1 MQLLE
6 ALKKKDLRALAK
18 AISLAENDPL
28 SCEKFFGE
36 VISQPPRSFKI
47 GLTGPPGSGKST
59 LIRNIVSRAFQE
71 GYSIGVLAVD
81 PSSPFSGGALL
92 ADRLRISIPD
102 LDPNRVFIRS
112 LSSRGHLG
120 GLSPGIVAS
129 VKLMDYYGFDFL
141 LLETVGVGQA
151 EVEVMYLADLVGVV
165 LVPNLGDEIQA
176 MKSGLMEVADF
187 FLINKCTLQ
196 GAEKLRLELESLI
209 ESSPRFLN
217 AQWIPPVFSTDAL
230 TGEGLSELWS
240 FLKNVQKDERFL
252 GLLDKK
258 RKRQAHFQ
266 VYQSLLNFFR
276 MKIEDSLKLESLD
289 SYSPALVK
297 GLIKKIIKSL
307 KEEE

>member
-6 ALKKKDLRALAK
+6 GLKKKDFRALAK

-36 VISQPPRSFKI
+36 IISQPPKSFKI

-59 LIRNIVSRAFQE
+59 LIRNILSRAFQE

-102 LDPNRVFIRS
+102 LDPARVFIRS
-112 LSSRGHLG
+112 LSTRGHLG

-129 VKLMDYYGFDFL
+129 VKLMDSFGFDFL

-151 EVEVMYLADLVGVV
+151 EVEVMYLADFVGVV

-187 FLINKCTLQ
+187 FLINKCTLP

-209 ESSPRFLN
+209 GSSPRFLN
-217 AQWIPPVFSTDAL
+217 AKWIPPVYSTDAL
-230 TGEGLSELWS
+230 SGEGLGELWE
-240 FLKNVQKDERFL
+240 FLKNVRKDERFL
-252 GLLDKK
+252 GILDKK
-258 RKRQAHFQ
+258 RKRQVHFQ
-266 VYQSLLNFFR
+266 VYQSLLDFFR
-276 MKIEDSLKLESLD
+276 MRIEDSLKLESFD
-289 SYSPALVK
+289 HYSLEVVE

>member
-6 ALKKKDLRALAK
+6 GLKRKDLRALAK

-28 SCEKFFGE
+28 SCEKVFGE
-36 VISQPPRSFKI
+36 IISQPPKSLKI

-59 LIRNIVSRAFQE
+59 LIRSIISRAVKE
-71 GYSIGVLAVD
+71 GFSVGVLAVD

-92 ADRLRISIPD
+92 ADRLRISLPD
-102 LDPNRVFIRS
+102 FDPSRVFIRS

-120 GLSPGIVAS
+120 GLSPGIVTS

-187 FLINKCTLQ
+187 FLINKCTLP

-209 ESSPRFLN
+209 GSSPRFLN
-217 AQWIPPVFSTDAL
+217 ARWIPPVFSTDAL
-230 TGEGLSELWS
+230 TGEGLDELWE
-240 FLKNVQKDERFL
+240 FLKGIPKNQNFL
-252 GLLDKK
+252 EVLEKK
-258 RKRQAHFQ
+258 RRRQAYFQ
-266 VYQSLLNFFR
+266 VFQSLMNFFR
-276 MKIEDSLKLESLD
+276 MKVEDSLKLESFD
-289 SYSPALVK
+289 GYSPEVVR
-297 GLIKKIIKSL
+297 GLIKKITNTL
-307 KEEE
+307 KEDE

>member
-6 ALKKKDLRALAK
+6 GLKKKDLRALAK

-36 VISQPPRSFKI
+36 VISQPPQSFKI

-59 LIRNIVSRAFQE
+59 LIRNIVSRAFAE

-102 LDPNRVFIRS
+102 LDPNRIFIRS

-230 TGEGLSELWS
+230 TGEGLSELWG
-240 FLKNVQKDERFL
+240 FLKNVQRDERFS
-252 GLLDKK
+252 GLLEKK

-276 MKIEDSLKLESLD
+276 MKIEDSLKLESFD

-297 GLIKKIIKSL
+297 GFIKKIIKSL